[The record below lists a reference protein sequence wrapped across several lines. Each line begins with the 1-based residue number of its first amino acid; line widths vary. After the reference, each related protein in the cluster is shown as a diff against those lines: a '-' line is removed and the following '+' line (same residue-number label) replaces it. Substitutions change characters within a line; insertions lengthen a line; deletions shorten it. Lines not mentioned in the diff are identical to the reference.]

1 MSVAIEES
9 WKIRLESEFK
19 KVYFENLINF
29 VKAEFITAKIFPP
42 GRLIFNAFEKC
53 PFENVRVVIIGQDP
67 YHNEGQADGLSFS
80 VQDGV
85 RFPPSL
91 MNIFKEIHDDLGVPI
106 PESGNLE
113 RWARQGV
120 LMLNAVLTVRANAPT
135 SHQKMGWEYFTDKV
149 IELISNEKENVVF
162 LLWGKYAQE
171 KGKIIDRNRHLVLE
185 AAHPSPLAG
194 GAFFGCKHFSKTNIF
209 LEEKGLK
216 KIDW

>member
-9 WKIRLESEFK
+9 WKNRLESEFK
-19 KVYFENLINF
+19 KVYFEDLINF
-29 VKAEFITAKIFPP
+29 VKSEFASAKIFPP
-42 GRLIFNAFEKC
+42 GKLIFNAFEKC

-91 MNIFKEIHDDLGVPI
+91 MNIFKEIHDDLGIPI

-113 RWARQGV
+113 RWASQGI

-135 SHQKMGWEYFTDKV
+135 SHQKKGWEQFTDKV
-149 IELISNEKENVVF
+149 IEVIAKEKENVVF
-162 LLWGKYAQE
+162 LLWGKYAQD
-171 KGKIIDRNRHLVLE
+171 KGKIIDRSRHLVLE

-194 GAFFGCKHFSKTNIF
+194 GAFFGCKHFSKTNFF